1 MTPCVSVSA
10 IAIYDDQILMIRRGH
25 GPAQGK
31 WSVPGGK
38 VRFGETLAEALV
50 RELLEETGLQGICGE
65 FVGICEKIDD
75 EDHYV
80 IIAHLAELIDE
91 YEDPIAGD
99 DAQEVRWIA
108 TSELSDYD
116 IVDGLLEFLHDNEL
130 VEIIT

>member
-1 MTPCVSVSA
+1 M
-10 IAIYDDQILMIRRGH
+10 
-25 GPAQGK
+25 
-31 WSVPGGK
+31 
-38 VRFGETLAEALV
+38 RFGETVAEALV

-75 EDHYV
+75 EGHYV

-91 YEDPIAGD
+91 YAEPIAGD
-99 DAQEVRWIA
+99 DAQEVRWIP